1 MATTRSGRARADAPL
16 QPGTPSRLE
25 DGEVTV
31 DEGGEPEA
39 GAGADR
45 VAAAVRLAR
54 DRLRETLV
62 GREDIEVPGDTSAE
76 AMLESLVEE
85 LLVRLDGRDAPELA
99 RADEAPGRLR
109 LVQLLQS
116 DLIHIWHRLA
126 SDPPPRDRVLEVLSE
141 LDQMRVSL
149 EPNGRAR
156 ATALMEAE
164 SPLNLVVQLAHD
176 LRSPLT
182 SVLFLS
188 ELLQRGGSGPV
199 TDMQQRQLGVIY
211 SAAFALVAIA
221 NDVIELARGGNS
233 SLVEEEEAP
242 FSLAEALG
250 SIREM
255 LAPMAEDKGVE
266 IRIVTPRD
274 DRRVG
279 RSSALSRALLNLA
292 TNGLKFTE
300 EGFVEVAAEPVDWE
314 QIRFSVTDSGRGMS
328 PEAERNLFQPFQK
341 SERRK
346 GVFFS
351 SSGLGLTIVRRIVDD
366 LGGTLTYETRLNHGT
381 RFEFTLKLPSASDL
395 QD

>member
-1 MATTRSGRARADAPL
+1 MTATEL
-16 QPGTPSRLE
+16 
-25 DGEVTV
+25 
-31 DEGGEPEA
+31 
-39 GAGADR
+39 GAGEAEQAR
-45 VAAAVRLAR
+45 VTAAVQLASERLQ
-54 DRLRETLV
+54 DTLA
-62 GREDIEVPGDTSAE
+62 GREDIEIPGHTSAE
-76 AMLESLVEE
+76 TMLTSVADE
-85 LLVRLDGRDAPELA
+85 LLARLDGRDAPELEHA
-99 RADEAPGRLR
+99 SEAAGRLR
-109 LVQLLQS
+109 LIQLLQS
-116 DLIHIWHRLA
+116 ELIHIWHRLA
-126 SDPPPRDRVLEVLSE
+126 ADPPGYDTVLRTLSE

-156 ATALMEAE
+156 ATALMEAS

-182 SVLFLS
+182 SVLFLA

-199 TDMQQRQLGVIY
+199 TEMQQRQLGVIY

-233 SLVEEEEAP
+233 NLAEEEEAP

-266 IRIVTPRD
+266 IRVVTPRD

-292 TNGLKFTE
+292 TNSLKFTE
-300 EGFVEVAAEPVDWE
+300 EGFVEIAAEPAGWE
-314 QIRFSVTDSGRGMS
+314 AIRFSVTDSGRGMS

-346 GVFFS
+346 GIFFS
-351 SSGLGLTIVRRIVDD
+351 SSGLGLSIVRRIVDD
-366 LGGTLTYETRLNHGT
+366 LGGTLSYETRLNHGT

-395 QD
+395 QA